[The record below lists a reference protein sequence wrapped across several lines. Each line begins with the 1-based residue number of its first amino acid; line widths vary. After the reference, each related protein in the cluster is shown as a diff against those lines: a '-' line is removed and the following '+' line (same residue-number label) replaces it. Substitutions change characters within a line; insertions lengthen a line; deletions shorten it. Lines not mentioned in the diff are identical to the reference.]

1 VTERAVGLPDLL
13 SAGLYRSRSDSRIV
27 RHVAE
32 ESPVRVLLGNLE
44 PIMVVG
50 LRQVLEDEGM
60 EVIGAEREPE
70 QLICEAERQ
79 QPDVVV
85 LDRDEAARA
94 LGEQVCHAAP
104 HAKVI
109 LWARDETVMEVH
121 EAVSHTSRLVALTAT
136 DGLRDELSSGRHR
149 QRVEE

>member
-1 VTERAVGLPDLL
+1 MDEAL
-13 SAGLYRSRSDSRIV
+13 
-27 RHVAE
+27 
-32 ESPVRVLLGNLE
+32 PVRVLLGNLE

-50 LRQVLEDEGM
+50 LRQVLQDDGV

-85 LDRDEAARA
+85 LDRGDAARA
-94 LGEQVCHAAP
+94 LGEQVRHAVP

-109 LWARDETVMEVH
+109 LCARDETVMEVC
-121 EAVSHTSRLVALTAT
+121 EAVSHTPRLVALTA
-136 DGLRDELSSGRHR
+136 DGLCDELSRLRHR
-149 QRVEE
+149 QRVGE